1 MYQHIILNLTFVLV
15 VIGIY
20 LFINWRLKS
29 VKVSKNKS
37 LEILSILQ
45 LGSKEKIVI
54 MRAESKK
61 FLLGVTS
68 NSVNFLYHLSDE
80 EEKRQHDEV
89 NSQGEFNRVLNDYI
103 DRQLVSKDL
112 Q

>member
-1 MYQHIILNLTFVLV
+1 MYQHIILNLIFVLA

-37 LEILSILQ
+37 LEIISILQ
-45 LGSKEKIVI
+45 LGSKEKILIV
-54 MRAESKK
+54 RAESRK

-68 NSVNFLYHLSDE
+68 QSVNFLFNLTE
-80 EEKRQHDEV
+80 EVKAQHEEI
-89 NSQGEFNRVLNDYI
+89 NNQGEFNRVLNDYI